1 MLAIEMRDITKTF
14 PGVVANDKICFSVV
28 ENEIHCLL
36 GENGT
41 GKSTLMNILFGLH
54 KADNGEILINGEKR
68 NIKNTKEAFEL
79 GIGMVHQH
87 FMLVNK
93 MTVVENIIIGKE
105 KNKLFIDLK
114 KSRQEVIDLANKY
127 NFKIDVDEKVE
138 NLSVGAKQRVEILK
152 TLYRGANI
160 IILDEPTAVLTPQE
174 VGDLFKILRSLK
186 ADGKTIIFITHKLNE
201 TMELSDRITVLR
213 KGRNIATLNKTET
226 DAKELAR
233 LMVGRDVDLDIDR
246 GSTKIGQTVIE
257 IENLKLQEKA
267 KQPINL
273 YIKEGEILGIAGVE
287 GNGQLEL
294 EEIIMGLRNAERGK
308 IFFKGNE
315 ITNFDIKNRKK
326 LGIGYIPSDR
336 HKRAMVSSFSIKE
349 NYVLG
354 YQDDKQFVKNGFLK
368 ERTIKEYADK
378 MIEKFSIKVASF
390 EHKIGTLSGGNQQ
403 KVILSREVSHNPS
416 LIVASQ
422 PVRGLDI
429 GAIEYV
435 HNTLINLK
443 KEGKAIL
450 LISAELSEVLQLS
463 DRIAVMYEGEI
474 VKTFNAGELTRE
486 QVGLYMAGERE

>member
-1 MLAIEMRDITKTF
+1 MLAIEMKDITKTF
-14 PGVVANDKICFSVV
+14 PGVVANDKICFSVI

-54 KADNGEILINGEKR
+54 KADSGEILINGEKR

-93 MTVVENIIIGKE
+93 MSVVENIIIGKE
-105 KNKLFIDLK
+105 KSKLFIDIK

-174 VGDLFKILRSLK
+174 VEELFKILSSLK
-186 ADGKTIIFITHKLNE
+186 ADGKTIVFITHKLNE

-213 KGRNIATLNKTET
+213 KGKNIATLNKTET

-246 GSTKIGQTVIE
+246 GLTKIGQTVIE
-257 IENLKLQEKA
+257 IEDLKLQEKA
-267 KQPINL
+267 KNPINL

-294 EEIIMGLRNAERGK
+294 EEIIMGLRKAENGK
-308 IFFKGNE
+308 ISFKEKE
-315 ITNFDIKNRKK
+315 ITNFDIRNRKK

-354 YQDDKQFVKNGFLK
+354 YQDDKQFIKNGFLK
-368 ERTIKEYADK
+368 DKTIKEYAK
-378 MIEKFSIKVASF
+378 EMIEKFSIKVASSD
-390 EHKIGTLSGGNQQ
+390 HRIGTLSGGNQQ

-463 DRIAVMYEGEI
+463 DRVAVMYEGEI
-474 VKTFNAGELTRE
+474 VKTFKSGELTRE
-486 QVGLYMAGERE
+486 QVGLYMAGEKE